1 MEKTSKITIKDI
13 ALQTGLSCGTV
24 DRVLHN
30 RPGVSKKS
38 YAKVMKVIKALGY
51 EPNIYAS
58 LLAQRTVR
66 VIVILLPALKKG
78 EFWELAESG
87 INRGREFAL
96 KLGIDVQK
104 VVYDEYDIAS
114 FREACEKVLAMKPA
128 GVVLPPMFK
137 NETLLFVDKLRQNNI
152 PHVYVDTKLESNDY
166 LAYYGMPIYQSGYL
180 CASILTDNR
189 PVKEVAIVRIQ
200 RDKHGQSD
208 PTMNRREGF
217 IDYISEH
224 FPECRIHNVFIN
236 PTQPE
241 NIDNILEEFFS
252 ANPQVDL
259 IAMFNSRIHLVA
271 SFLEKH
277 RDRNYHVV
285 GFDNLDANKAALRS
299 GLVSALI
306 AQRTGDQF
314 YSAISAITDFLIF
327 GRTPANRDNFMP
339 MDILTRFNV
348 EYY

>member
-1 MEKTSKITIKDI
+1 MEKTTKITIKDI

-30 RPGVSKKS
+30 RAGVSKKS

-58 LLAQRTVR
+58 LLAQRTKR
-66 VIVILLPALKKG
+66 EIVILLPFSKKG
-78 EFWELAESG
+78 EFWELAEPG
-87 INRGREFAL
+87 IQRGREFAL
-96 KLGIDVQK
+96 KLSIDVHK
-104 VVYDEYDIAS
+104 VEYDEYDITS
-114 FREACEKVLAMKPA
+114 FRDACAKVLAMNPA
-128 GVVLPPMFK
+128 GVVMPPMFK
-137 NETLLFVDKLRQNNI
+137 NETLLFVDKLRQKNI
-152 PHVYVDTKLESNDY
+152 PHVYVDTKLESNGY
-166 LAYYGMPIYQSGYL
+166 LAYYGMPVYQSGYL

-189 PVKEVAIVRIQ
+189 SAKEIAIVRIQ

-224 FPECRIHNVFIN
+224 FPDCNIHNVFIN
-236 PTQPE
+236 PNEPE
-241 NIDNILEEFFS
+241 NIDGILEEFFS
-252 ANPQVDL
+252 AHPEVRL
-259 IAMFNSRIHLVA
+259 IAMFNSRIHLIA

-277 RDRNYHVV
+277 ADRKYHVV
-285 GFDNLDANKAALRS
+285 GFDNLAANTAALRS

-327 GRTPANRDNFMP
+327 GKAPANRDNFMP
-339 MDILTRFNV
+339 MDILTRYNA